1 MAYIVFSLFFALVLF
16 VGNAAASIFLGI
28 IFALISKPEQ
38 SFISLKVG
46 ATPLQI
52 GIVILGATIS
62 LPYAWSVSANYLPWI
77 SLFVLG
83 SFFTG
88 LLLGKILGI
97 HHRIAFLLSAGAAI
111 CGGTAMAAVA
121 PIIKAKPQEILI
133 AMSIVFLLNALAII
147 FFPIIGGY
155 LEMTNFQFGAWSA
168 LAIHDTSSVI
178 GSALSYSNES
188 AQVAATLKL
197 GRTIWIIPL
206 ILITN
211 WIVNRQAET
220 TKFPRF
226 ILFFILAILLNTM
239 LSFTE
244 QVLDAL
250 KIASHIFLMLGLFC
264 IGSQFKVQELKSI
277 SGMPLVLALILWI
290 IVIPSAYWLVTYL
303 NSSLI

>member
-1 MAYIVFSLFFALVLF
+1 MAYIVFSLFFALILF
-16 VGNAAASIFLGI
+16 IGNAAASIFLGI
-28 IFALISKPEQ
+28 IFALIIKPEE

-46 ATPLQI
+46 TTPLQI

-97 HHRIAFLLSAGAAI
+97 QHRIAFLLSAGAAI

-121 PIIKAKPQEILI
+121 PIIKAKPQELLI
-133 AMSIVFLLNALAII
+133 AMTIVFLLNALAII
-147 FFPIIGGY
+147 FFPIIGSY
-155 LEMTNFQFGAWSA
+155 LEMTDFQFGAWSA

-178 GSALSYSNES
+178 GSAVTYSNES

-239 LSFTE
+239 LNFNE
-244 QVLDAL
+244 QVLDSL
-250 KIASHIFLMLGLFC
+250 KIASHIFLILGLFC
-264 IGSQFKVQELKSI
+264 IGSQFKVQELKSL
-277 SGMPLVLALILWI
+277 SGKPLVLALILWI
-290 IVIPSAYWLVTYL
+290 IVIPSAYWLVTYF
-303 NSSLI
+303 

>member
-1 MAYIVFSLFFALVLF
+1 MTFIVFSLFFALVLF
-16 VGNAAASIFLGI
+16 IGNAAASIFLGI
-28 IFALISKPEQ
+28 IFALILKPDE
-38 SFISLKVG
+38 SFVSLKIG
-46 ATPLQI
+46 TIPLQI

-62 LPYAWSVSANYLPWI
+62 LPYALSVSANYLPWI

-83 SFFTG
+83 SFFAG

-121 PIIKAKPQEILI
+121 PIIKAKPQELLI
-133 AMSIVFLLNALAII
+133 AMTIVFLLNALAII

-155 LEMTNFQFGAWSA
+155 LEMTDFQFGAWSA

-178 GSALSYSNES
+178 GSALTYSNES

-206 ILITN
+206 ILIAN
-211 WIVNRQAET
+211 WVINRQAET

-226 ILFFILAILLNTM
+226 ILFFILAIALNTA
-239 LSFTE
+239 LNFND
-244 QVLDAL
+244 QVLDLL
-250 KIASHIFLMLGLFC
+250 KIASQIFLMLGLFC
-264 IGSQFKVQELKSI
+264 IGTQFKVQELKSI
-277 SGMPLVLALILWI
+277 TGKPLILALILWI
-290 IVIPSAYWLVTYL
+290 MVIPSAYWLVMYL
-303 NSSLI
+303 

>member
-1 MAYIVFSLFFALVLF
+1 MIYIVFSLFFDLVLF
-16 VGNAAASIFLGI
+16 IGNAAASIFLGI
-28 IFALISKPEQ
+28 IFALIIKPDK
-38 SFISLKVG
+38 SFVSLKIG
-46 ATPLQI
+46 TTPLQI

-88 LLLGKILGI
+88 LVLGKILGI

-121 PIIKAKPQEILI
+121 PIIKAKPQELLI
-133 AMSIVFLLNALAII
+133 AMTIVFLLNALAII
-147 FFPIIGGY
+147 IFPIIGGY

-178 GSALSYSNES
+178 GSALTYSNES

-211 WIVNRQAET
+211 WVINRQAET

-226 ILFFILAILLNTM
+226 ILFFILAIVLNTV
-239 LSFTE
+239 LNFDD
-244 QVLDAL
+244 QVLDVL
-250 KIASHIFLMLGLFC
+250 KIASQVFLMLGLFC
-264 IGSQFKVQELKSI
+264 IGTQFKVQELKSI
-277 SGMPLVLALILWI
+277 SGKPLILALILWI
-290 IVIPSAYWLVTYL
+290 IVIPSAYWLVTYF
-303 NSSLI
+303 